1 MKILRSSRCS
11 QSRSPPH
18 PSRWTRTSAHA
29 PPPPPPRPLRQSP
42 VSVAAASDR
51 IGSGGRKFILFVELA
66 APETKFRCLEFFL
79 RRKKSEKNFK
89 QVLFFFSISI
99 LILISTDTDAVSSL
113 SFTDVDDDDDGD
125 EKGCVIIVV
134 VVSNKVKPRSI
145 VWCQVAVAGWPLQ
158 QNSLLISARLT
169 DYGLHDEGEL
179 ERVGR
184 DA

>member
-51 IGSGGRKFILFVELA
+51 NGSGGRKFILFVELA
-66 APETKFRCLEFFL
+66 AAPETKFRSLEFFYG
-79 RRKKSEKNFK
+79 EKNRRRTLNKFY
-89 QVLFFFSISI
+89 FFSISI

-113 SFTDVDDDDDGD
+113 SFTDDVDDDDK
-125 EKGCVIIVV
+125 KGCVIIVV

-158 QNSLLISARLT
+158 QNSLLISALLT